1 MVEATP
7 SSNGSLDSLKRAGS
21 EKKKS
26 TMTAFVTNKN
36 KKQPSTVKNTTSKM
50 QSTLS
55 LFKKSSE
62 KDKVEETNKK

>member
-1 MVEATP
+1 
-7 SSNGSLDSLKRAGS
+7 
-21 EKKKS
+21 
-26 TMTAFVTNKN
+26 MTAFVTNKN

-62 KDKVEETNKK
+62 KDKNEESSGK